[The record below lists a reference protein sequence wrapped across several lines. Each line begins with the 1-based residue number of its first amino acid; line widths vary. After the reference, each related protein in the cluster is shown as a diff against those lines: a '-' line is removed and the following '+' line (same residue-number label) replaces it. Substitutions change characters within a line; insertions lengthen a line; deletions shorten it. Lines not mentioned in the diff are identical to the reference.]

1 MGVKGLN
8 PETPNQIIVK
18 CLKGK
23 DTKMKTSSTS
33 TKSEKPELT
42 EVFALWEAKKGETVY
57 YTGKT
62 VGEAPIRIVA
72 FVNTTKKN
80 PNQPDIQ
87 VYEQKEKG
95 EEKPQIASLWQN
107 KSKAGKVYFSGQDN
121 EEKKLVGF
129 INADTKDGKYPSIRV
144 YYSDNK

>member
-1 MGVKGLN
+1 
-8 PETPNQIIVK
+8 
-18 CLKGK
+18 
-23 DTKMKTSSTS
+23 MKTSSTTN
-33 TKSEKPELT
+33 TKSNLE
-42 EVFALWEAKKGETVY
+42 EVFALWESKKGDKVY

-62 VGEAPIRIVA
+62 AGEKPIRLVA

-95 EEKPQIASLWQN
+95 EEKPQLASLWQN
-107 KSKAGKVYFSGQDN
+107 KAKSGKIYLSGQDN

-129 INADTKDGKYPSIRV
+129 FNDNTQNGKYPAIRV

>member
-1 MGVKGLN
+1 
-8 PETPNQIIVK
+8 
-18 CLKGK
+18 
-23 DTKMKTSSTS
+23 MKTSSTTKN
-33 TKSEKPELT
+33 TKSDLQ
-42 EVFALWEAKKGETVY
+42 EVLALWENKKGDTVY

-62 VGEAPIRIVA
+62 AGDKPIRIVA

-87 VYEQKEKG
+87 IYEQVEKG
-95 EEKPQIASLWQN
+95 EERPQIASLWQN
-107 KSKAGKVYFSGQDN
+107 KSKSGKIYYGGQDN
-121 EEKKLVGF
+121 ENKKLVGF